1 MTLLEQFL
9 SEDAT
14 PLVRQ
19 LLLDSIATLD
29 RSQGRGV
36 REFTFNR
43 FNVRIDWGKRVV
55 SLEDELDTSEPGA
68 TEIALSDFAA
78 ALGKTA

>member
-14 PLVRQ
+14 PQVRQ
-19 LLLDSIATLD
+19 LLLDSIATPD
-29 RSQGRGV
+29 RSQGQGV

-55 SLEDELDTSEPGA
+55 TLEDELDTSERGA
-68 TEIALSDFAA
+68 TEIGLSDFAA
-78 ALGKTA
+78 ALGKKG